1 MSAVASLTDVTVR
14 RGAGALLL
22 DDVSLHIEEGERWV
36 VIGPNGAGK
45 TTLLAVL
52 SSQLYPSAGTV
63 SLLGETL
70 GKVDVFGLRP
80 RIGIASP
87 SVGTRVP
94 GHEPVR
100 DVVVSAA
107 YGILGRW
114 REAYDEMDLDQA
126 ARLLD
131 DWQVGHLADRSFGT
145 LSDGERKRVEIARAL
160 MTDPELLLLDE
171 PGAGLDLAG
180 REGLVRSLTQLCL
193 DPDSPTIVLVTHHLE
208 EIPEGISHALLLNHG
223 QVVAAGPVDTTLT
236 SPNLSET
243 YEMPLR
249 LLHEDGR
256 WSARS
261 ITAPSTTFG

>member
-1 MSAVASLTDVTVR
+1 MSVVAELNGVTVR
-14 RGAGALLL
+14 RGAAAVLL
-22 DDVSLHIEEGERWV
+22 DDVSLQINEGERWV

-52 SSQLYPSAGTV
+52 ATQLYPSAGTV

-94 GHEPVR
+94 AHEPVS
-100 DVVVSAA
+100 DVVLSAA
-107 YGILGRW
+107 YGVLGRW
-114 REAYDEMDLDQA
+114 REAYDDMDVAQA
-126 ARLLD
+126 NRLLD
-131 DWQVGHLADRSFGT
+131 AWQVGHLAGRSFGT

-180 REGLVRSLTQLCL
+180 REGLVRSLTKLCL
-193 DPDSPTIVLVTHHLE
+193 DPGSPTVVLVTHHLE
-208 EIPEGISHALLLNHG
+208 EIPQGVSHALLLNHG
-223 QVVAAGPVDTTLT
+223 QVVAAGPIAETLT
-236 SPNLSET
+236 GPNLSDT
-243 YEMPLR
+243 YEMPLT
-249 LLHEDGR
+249 LHYESGR

-261 ITAPSTTFG
+261 AS

>member
-1 MSAVASLTDVTVR
+1 MSVVAKLTDVAVR
-14 RGAGALLL
+14 RGASAVLL
-22 DDVSLHIEEGERWV
+22 DGVTIQIDEGERWV

-52 SSQLYPSAGTV
+52 STQLYPSAGTV

-100 DVVVSAA
+100 DAVVSAA

-114 REAYDEMDLDQA
+114 REAYDEMDIDQA
-126 ARLLD
+126 NRLLD
-131 DWQVGHLADRSFGT
+131 EWQVGHLADRSFGT

-180 REGLVRSLTQLCL
+180 REGLVRSLTRLCL
-193 DPDSPTIVLVTHHLE
+193 DPASPTIVLVTHHLE
-208 EIPEGISHALLLNHG
+208 EIPQGITHALLLNHG
-223 QVVAAGPVDTTLT
+223 RVVAAGPISMTLT
-236 SPNLSET
+236 SANLTEA
-243 YEMPLR
+243 YEMPLTV
-249 LLHEDGR
+249 LDEGGR

-261 ITAPSTTFG
+261 AS